1 MVEIS
6 VIVPIYNAEDYLDES
21 LNSIVNQS
29 FRDLEIIFVDDG
41 STDNTLERL
50 NEYAEKD
57 NRIQVYSQENQGPGG
72 ATNTGLDKATGKY
85 IYLMDAD
92 DIIDLSALGE
102 LHSIMEEKDVD
113 MVIFPTI
120 DYDEDTGTYSKPEY
134 FSMSELNELVGD
146 NVFNWRD
153 IGDLIFKI
161 SVTPWSKLY
170 KHEIIKKSHARF
182 SLNLIYHDNP
192 FFWEVLFNTER
203 LFFYNK
209 FLYTR
214 RVHSASCTNSHDERN
229 IDTIKINNLVAE
241 IFLKYNHLDEYK
253 YYLYNNKIGLVNTR
267 YDEIR
272 DEFKELFFKE
282 MKKDYMKMIG
292 HERYGEFCS
301 ELDRDCL
308 GYFNNVINSENHVEY
323 DLRNRILRL
332 EFAYEDMANEIERL
346 SRENKEL
353 TELNESLLSSNSWKL
368 TGPLRKMRNR

>member
-134 FSMSELNELVGD
+134 FSMEVTKSEYHLHT
-146 NVFNWRD
+146 FQRYP
-153 IGDLIFKI
+153 
-161 SVTPWSKLY
+161 STSK
-170 KHEIIKKSHARF
+170 S
-182 SLNLIYHDNP
+182 
-192 FFWEVLFNTER
+192 
-203 LFFYNK
+203 
-209 FLYTR
+209 
-214 RVHSASCTNSHDERN
+214 
-229 IDTIKINNLVAE
+229 
-241 IFLKYNHLDEYK
+241 
-253 YYLYNNKIGLVNTR
+253 
-267 YDEIR
+267 
-272 DEFKELFFKE
+272 KEE
-282 MKKDYMKMIG
+282 PRGYMACEG
-292 HERYGEFCS
+292 
-301 ELDRDCL
+301 
-308 GYFNNVINSENHVEY
+308 
-323 DLRNRILRL
+323 
-332 EFAYEDMANEIERL
+332 
-346 SRENKEL
+346 
-353 TELNESLLSSNSWKL
+353 
-368 TGPLRKMRNR
+368 